1 VRFFGWQRA
10 TSLSQLTAIIVKKS
24 KLMTEVL
31 LQQLNNSDISWMIAN
46 GRQQRIAAGSVLIQQ
61 QSSLDTF
68 YLILEG
74 SLSASI
80 NRNQESALASVFA
93 ALEDDNELEQEIAR
107 FSTGE
112 VLGEI
117 SFLNFSP
124 SITTVKAVENSL
136 VLALPS
142 QHLLTALRQDLE
154 FATRFYR
161 VLAILLL
168 DRFERLVSKFTRRQ
182 NIKIPPLQDVPL
194 LFGELSDSDIDW
206 MIEHSHVETLAPDS
220 VLIRSGRSV
229 EYLYVLLHGKV
240 SVLFSGDTQTSL
252 SRVFTLLEDNG
263 QSDSSIAQEIATVSS
278 GEIIGETALIDA
290 RLPAYTFKTLEN
302 SQVLA
307 VKKQQLLVK
316 LQQNPAMGS
325 RLYRVI
331 AMLLAARLQGLIN
344 RLGYGRS
351 PYQVGRRL
359 SQDVKYEDEI
369 DLNVMDNLFL
379 GGTRFDW
386 MLKRL
391 KVTSDR

>member
-1 VRFFGWQRA
+1 
-10 TSLSQLTAIIVKKS
+10 
-24 KLMTEVL
+24 MTEVL
-31 LQQLNNSDISWMIAN
+31 LQQLSNSDISWMTAN

-74 SLSASI
+74 TLSASI
-80 NRNQESALASVFA
+80 SRNQESTLASVFA
-93 ALEDDNELEQEIAR
+93 ALEDDNDLEQEIAR
-107 FSTGE
+107 FSSGE

-124 SITTVKAVENSL
+124 STTTVKAVENSV

-161 VLAILLL
+161 ALAILLL

-206 MIEHSHVETLAPDS
+206 MIEHSHVETLPADS
-220 VLIRSGRSV
+220 VLIRAGRAV

-240 SVLFSGDTQTSL
+240 SVFFSGNTQNSL

-263 QSDSSIAQEIATVSS
+263 QSDSSLAQEIASVSS

-290 RLPAYTFKTLEN
+290 RLPAYTFKAVEN

-307 VKKQQLLVK
+307 VKKQQIAIK

-331 AMLLAARLQGLIN
+331 AMLLAARLQGLIS

-369 DLNVMDNLFL
+369 DLNMMDNLFL

-391 KVTSDR
+391 KVTSDQ